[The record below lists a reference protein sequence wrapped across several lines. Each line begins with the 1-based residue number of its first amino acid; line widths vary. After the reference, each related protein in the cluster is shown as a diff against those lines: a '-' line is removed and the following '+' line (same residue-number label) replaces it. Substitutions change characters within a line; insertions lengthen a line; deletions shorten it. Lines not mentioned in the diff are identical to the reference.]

1 MDYILYQV
9 PKIEIKNTQCIETTY
24 GSMYQTTVEWQ
35 YLQTT
40 ESKVPKQQWD
50 MELLQKGELQHSK
63 EGNSLHVF
71 FFTLS
76 MVFSGWNK
84 LFLYYSF
91 MVFF

>member
-71 FFTLS
+71 FFYIKYGILRL
-76 MVFSGWNK
+76 K
-84 LFLYYSF
+84 
-91 MVFF
+91 